1 MCARPQLFI
10 ASLIIIVLLFT
21 SSIQQAVGFAH
32 YSHHRSGGAHLQSA
46 FVLQNAEE
54 INLDTK
60 LDVNN
65 SISNSNKK
73 TEARFMNNIT
83 TLPVK
88 MTAAISGGALL
99 LAFMLQSNNNLP
111 STIISTYK
119 HLLIEYPM
127 LTKSLTSGM
136 LCGIS
141 DIIAQSRDTTRG
153 EFNYARL
160 IRFAGKGVV
169 GGYIWT
175 HWYDWIDS
183 FLDLDSDYNIYKAFG
198 AVATVNNYDEW
209 IRSHLAIVTTALSLV
224 IEQFIWCPIVFGSF
238 EIPVSTLL
246 NGGSLSNVQ
255 QEVEAK
261 IGGLLVSNA
270 KVWTPANVIIYNV
283 PVEYRPIVAN
293 VVDIFWQSIVSDVA
307 ADCGKV
313 EDDICDVGEGSAA
326 DRDYSFFAEKNRI

>member
-1 MCARPQLFI
+1 MCARPQLVT

-46 FVLQNAEE
+46 FVLHNAEE

-88 MTAAISGGALL
+88 TTAAISGGALL

-111 STIISTYK
+111 STIISTYT
-119 HLLIEYPM
+119 HLIIEYPM

-160 IRFAGKGVV
+160 IRFAG
-169 GGYIWT
+169 
-175 HWYDWIDS
+175 
-183 FLDLDSDYNIYKAFG
+183 
-198 AVATVNNYDEW
+198 
-209 IRSHLAIVTTALSLV
+209 
-224 IEQFIWCPIVFGSF
+224 
-238 EIPVSTLL
+238 
-246 NGGSLSNVQ
+246 
-255 QEVEAK
+255 
-261 IGGLLVSNA
+261 
-270 KVWTPANVIIYNV
+270 
-283 PVEYRPIVAN
+283 
-293 VVDIFWQSIVSDVA
+293 
-307 ADCGKV
+307 
-313 EDDICDVGEGSAA
+313 
-326 DRDYSFFAEKNRI
+326 

>member
-60 LDVNN
+60 LDVN
-65 SISNSNKK
+65 SVSNSNKK
-73 TEARFMNNIT
+73 TKARFMNNIT

-88 MTAAISGGALL
+88 TTAAISGGALL

-111 STIISTYK
+111 STIISTYTQ
-119 HLLIEYPM
+119 LLIEYPM

-153 EFNYARL
+153 G
-160 IRFAGKGVV
+160 I
-169 GGYIWT
+169 
-175 HWYDWIDS
+175 
-183 FLDLDSDYNIYKAFG
+183 
-198 AVATVNNYDEW
+198 
-209 IRSHLAIVTTALSLV
+209 
-224 IEQFIWCPIVFGSF
+224 
-238 EIPVSTLL
+238 
-246 NGGSLSNVQ
+246 
-255 QEVEAK
+255 
-261 IGGLLVSNA
+261 
-270 KVWTPANVIIYNV
+270 
-283 PVEYRPIVAN
+283 
-293 VVDIFWQSIVSDVA
+293 
-307 ADCGKV
+307 
-313 EDDICDVGEGSAA
+313 
-326 DRDYSFFAEKNRI
+326 

>member
-46 FVLQNAEE
+46 FVLHNAEEINLDTKEE

-83 TLPVK
+83 KLPVK

-99 LAFMLQSNNNLP
+99 LAFILQSNNNLP
-111 STIISTYK
+111 STIISTYTD
-119 HLLIEYPM
+119 LLIEYPM

-160 IRFAGKGVV
+160 IRFAG
-169 GGYIWT
+169 
-175 HWYDWIDS
+175 
-183 FLDLDSDYNIYKAFG
+183 
-198 AVATVNNYDEW
+198 
-209 IRSHLAIVTTALSLV
+209 
-224 IEQFIWCPIVFGSF
+224 
-238 EIPVSTLL
+238 
-246 NGGSLSNVQ
+246 
-255 QEVEAK
+255 
-261 IGGLLVSNA
+261 
-270 KVWTPANVIIYNV
+270 
-283 PVEYRPIVAN
+283 
-293 VVDIFWQSIVSDVA
+293 
-307 ADCGKV
+307 
-313 EDDICDVGEGSAA
+313 
-326 DRDYSFFAEKNRI
+326 

>member
-1 MCARPQLFI
+1 MCACPQLFI

-73 TEARFMNNIT
+73 TEARFTRKQNAEEINLDTKLDVNNSISNSNKKTEARFMNNIT

-88 MTAAISGGALL
+88 TTAAISGGALL

-111 STIISTYK
+111 STIISTYTD
-119 HLLIEYPM
+119 LLIEYPM

-160 IRFAGKGVV
+160 IRFAG
-169 GGYIWT
+169 
-175 HWYDWIDS
+175 
-183 FLDLDSDYNIYKAFG
+183 
-198 AVATVNNYDEW
+198 
-209 IRSHLAIVTTALSLV
+209 
-224 IEQFIWCPIVFGSF
+224 
-238 EIPVSTLL
+238 
-246 NGGSLSNVQ
+246 
-255 QEVEAK
+255 
-261 IGGLLVSNA
+261 
-270 KVWTPANVIIYNV
+270 
-283 PVEYRPIVAN
+283 
-293 VVDIFWQSIVSDVA
+293 
-307 ADCGKV
+307 
-313 EDDICDVGEGSAA
+313 
-326 DRDYSFFAEKNRI
+326 